1 MDDIL
6 DSLGNP
12 LEEGK
17 YYQLDIQPRA
27 KYTGPSD
34 TGSVFNFKPPKGRI
48 VVRTL
53 ERLQASPPV
62 RLGAEAGD
70 ETDEEYESPFD
81 NKFNKFNNNN
91 IYDSDTDDEE
101 NLDLGDEDINGG
113 KRRRKKTRRHRKK
126 TRKHRRK
133 TRKHRKKS
141 RKHRKR

>member
-17 YYQLDIQPRA
+17 YYQLDFQPRVQ
-27 KYTGPSD
+27 YIGPSD
-34 TGSVFNFKPPKGRI
+34 TGSVFNFKPPGRRI

-53 ERLQASPPV
+53 ERLQAIPPV
-62 RLGAEAGD
+62 RLGDEAGD
-70 ETDEEYESPFD
+70 ETDGEYESPLDGHKPKGAFSL
-81 NKFNKFNNNN
+81 F
-91 IYDSDTDDEE
+91 YDESDDESDDE
-101 NLDLGDEDINGG
+101 DLDLGEVGG
-113 KRRRKKTRRHRKK
+113 RRRRKKTRRHRKK

>member
-17 YYQLDIQPRA
+17 YYQLDFQPRVQ
-27 KYTGPSD
+27 YNGPSD
-34 TGSVFNFKPPKGRI
+34 TGSVFNFKPPGGRI

-53 ERLQASPPV
+53 ERLQAIPPV
-62 RLGAEAGD
+62 RLGDEAGD
-70 ETDEEYESPFD
+70 ETDVEYGSPFD
-81 NKFNKFNNNN
+81 NKLNNNN
-91 IYDSDTDDEE
+91 IYDSDTDTEE
-101 NLDLGDEDINGG
+101 ELDLGNEDYNGG

-126 TRKHRRK
+126 TRKQRRK

-141 RKHRKR
+141 RKHRKG

>member
-1 MDDIL
+1 MNNIL

-17 YYQLDIQPRA
+17 YYELDFQPRVQYIGA
-27 KYTGPSD
+27 SD
-34 TGSVFNFKPPKGRI
+34 SGSVFNFKPPGRRV

-53 ERLQASPPV
+53 ERLQAIPPV
-62 RLGAEAGD
+62 RLGNEAGD
-70 ETDEEYESPFD
+70 ETDDEYENPID
-81 NKFNKFNNNN
+81 NKDWKNN
-91 IYDSDTDDEE
+91 IYASDSDTDDED
-101 NLDLGDEDINGG
+101 LDLGEVGG

-126 TRKHRRK
+126 TRKYKRK

>member
-1 MDDIL
+1 M

-17 YYQLDIQPRA
+17 YYQLDFQPRVQ
-27 KYTGPSD
+27 YTGVSD
-34 TGSVFNFKPPKGRI
+34 SGSVFNFKPPGRRV
-48 VVRTL
+48 VVRTPQ
-53 ERLQASPPV
+53 RLIDFPPV
-62 RLGAEAGD
+62 RLGDEAGD
-70 ETDEEYESPFD
+70 ETDGEYENPID
-81 NKFNKFNNNN
+81 NKLNNN
-91 IYDSDTDDEE
+91 IYASDSDTDDEDLV
-101 NLDLGDEDINGG
+101 LDPIGG